1 MLQITPHINTYTS
14 SPFISDISVLLLGI
28 NAGFNRSMQRKT
40 AMVNLKK
47 NLHKIIVWPRS
58 IIEVYRFNNIEV
70 FVTYL

>member
-1 MLQITPHINTYTS
+1 MTTDEQTPIEP
-14 SPFISDISVLLLGI
+14 SPNCRANLELEKTVG
-28 NAGFNRSMQRKT
+28 NNRSMQRKI
-40 AMVNLKK
+40 AMVNFKK

>member
-1 MLQITPHINTYTS
+1 MDFVPIVENFES
-14 SPFISDISVLLLGI
+14 SKFVVNDICV
-28 NAGFNRSMQRKT
+28 GFNRSMQRKT

>member
-1 MLQITPHINTYTS
+1 
-14 SPFISDISVLLLGI
+14 
-28 NAGFNRSMQRKT
+28 
-40 AMVNLKK
+40 MVNLKK

>member
-1 MLQITPHINTYTS
+1 MMEMKKMKKLGLKIYLLPRVSIN
-14 SPFISDISVLLLGI
+14 V
-28 NAGFNRSMQRKT
+28 GFNRSMQRKT